1 MATSTSLF
9 FSSSSFLLYLCGKEI
24 GLGFSLDFVFGKKER
39 KIKKEKKKKKKTKDL
54 LAGVGA
60 VALVVICRL
69 R

>member
-1 MATSTSLF
+1 M
-9 FSSSSFLLYLCGKEI
+9 
-24 GLGFSLDFVFGKKER
+24 GFSLDFVFGKKER